1 MSFYLFNSPVLTAWG
16 KYDYQGP
23 LNTQQARLLLPA
35 DFISAIGHES
45 TAILLS
51 ELLQCSVPMNR
62 TQVVMQTGDQA
73 LVFRLSA
80 RPPEGRIM
88 NTEELQQTGYV
99 FGLLR
104 KLA

>member
-16 KYDYQGP
+16 NYDYQGP

-51 ELLQCSVPMNR
+51 ELLNR
-62 TQVVMQTGDQA
+62 LRLWPVAQA
-73 LVFRLSA
+73 
-80 RPPEGRIM
+80 
-88 NTEELQQTGYV
+88 
-99 FGLLR
+99 GLNHKR
-104 KLA
+104 SNVAN